1 MSNKNKN
8 VDRWVKKR
16 QSCCPYIRW
25 ERMECRAMTPICLHA
40 QRNGEK
46 CIYKY
51 CPLNS
56 QS

>member
-1 MSNKNKN
+1 MNNEIKK
-8 VDRWVKKR
+8 VERWIKKCQTKCR
-16 QSCCPYIRW
+16 YIHW

-40 QRNGEK
+40 KRNVEK
-46 CIYKY
+46 CVYKY